1 MAKNTFCLIFIKITS
16 LPFRLLSKIFEF
28 YKIDNLDIDIDKSLK
43 IIDKYSFKMLDKNLI
58 DVLIIA
64 EDKRNSIHNGIDTI
78 AILRAIKVRLL
89 NDIYQGASTIEQQ
102 FVRVVSNRYDR
113 SMYRKFREQLLA
125 IAVSKRRT
133 KNEIANAYLSIAY
146 YGYNLEGLD
155 GIKYLLNNQINEI
168 SLEKSIELVSRLK
181 YPEPKNLNDIWLKK
195 HIDRNVYI
203 CREFNKY
210 KIG

>member
-89 NDIYQGASTIEQQ
+89 NDIYQGQVQ
-102 FVRVVSNRYDR
+102 
-113 SMYRKFREQLLA
+113 
-125 IAVSKRRT
+125 
-133 KNEIANAYLSIAY
+133 
-146 YGYNLEGLD
+146 
-155 GIKYLLNNQINEI
+155 
-168 SLEKSIELVSRLK
+168 
-181 YPEPKNLNDIWLKK
+181 
-195 HIDRNVYI
+195 
-203 CREFNKY
+203 
-210 KIG
+210 